1 MPPYAPPFSVRSE
14 GESPIDGLRRRV
26 RALEGAQGLA
36 AGQGVALGLPLLDR
50 HLPWGG
56 LPRGALHEVLAGDA
70 GSATLFAVALAARLA
85 GSEGDILWCI
95 RAGAL
100 DAGLPCP
107 AGLAAIGLDP
117 ARLVLVTARNDAD
130 ALWAMEEGLRSR
142 AVAAVI
148 GEAVEASLTATR
160 RLALAAEA
168 NGAAFLLRPDAG
180 DPPPSAAATRW
191 RIAAA
196 PAAPDTGL
204 PPALSRVEGRFRA
217 ELFRCRGGAPGA
229 WLMGWCDEAGG
240 LAVSAALHGG
250 AADPA
255 PARLAG

>member
-1 MPPYAPPFSVRSE
+1 MPPYAPPFSPRSE

-56 LPRGALHEVLAGDA
+56 LPRGALHEVLGDA
-70 GSATLFAVALAARLA
+70 GPATLFAVALAARLA
-85 GSEGDILWCI
+85 GSEGDILWCA
-95 RAGAL
+95 RNGAL

-117 ARLVLVTARNDAD
+117 ARLVLVTARSDAD

-148 GEAVEASLTATR
+148 GEVVEASLTATR

-168 NGAAFLLRPDAG
+168 NGAALLLRPDAG

-196 PAAPDTGL
+196 PAVPDTGL
-204 PPALSRVEGRFRA
+204 PRFRA
-217 ELFRCRGGAPGA
+217 DLFRCRGAAPGA

-250 AADPA
+250 TADPA

>member
-1 MPPYAPPFSVRSE
+1 M
-14 GESPIDGLRRRV
+14 

>member
-1 MPPYAPPFSVRSE
+1 MPPYAPQFSVRS
-14 GESPIDGLRRRV
+14 ESPIDGLRRRV

-36 AGQGVALGLPLLDR
+36 AGQGVAPLGLPLLDR

-56 LPRGALHEVLAGDA
+56 LPRGALHEVLGDA
-70 GSATLFAVALAARLA
+70 GPATLFAAALAARLA
-85 GSEGDILWCI
+85 GSEGDILWCV

-107 AGLAAIGLDP
+107 AGLAGMGLDP
-117 ARLVLVTARNDAD
+117 ARLVLVTARSDAD

-191 RIAAA
+191 RIVAA
-196 PAAPDTGL
+196 PSAPDTGL
-204 PPALSRVEGRFRA
+204 PRFRA

-240 LAVSAALHGG
+240 FAVSAALHGG